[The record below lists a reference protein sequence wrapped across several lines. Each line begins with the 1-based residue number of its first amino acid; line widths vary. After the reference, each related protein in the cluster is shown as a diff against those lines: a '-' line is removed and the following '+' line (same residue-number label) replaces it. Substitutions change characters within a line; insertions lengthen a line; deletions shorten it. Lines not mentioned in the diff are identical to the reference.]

1 MEKYILLIIVF
12 ILAAFCCGIIIGI
25 ILGYNFKSFEDA
37 NRK

>member
-1 MEKYILLIIVF
+1 MEEYILLIMCS
-12 ILAAFCCGIIIGI
+12 LATFCCGIIIGI